1 VAPDW
6 LLSALVP
13 DRTAGGRVTEGAAV
27 QIDVRRNGDRFV
39 SRAEGI
45 VSRHSFSFGPHYDP
59 ANTAFGCLVA
69 NNDDVLSP
77 GAGFP
82 EHPHRDLEI
91 VSWVLTGALQHRDSE
106 GGSAVLRPGMVGR
119 LSTGSGVQHAETNA
133 LAGETRYVQMWLLPD
148 AEGSASYDTADVSAA
163 LGAGGFVV
171 VASGIPLAPVRLR
184 RAGPTFLVARI
195 AAGASA
201 VIPAAPLLHVYVAVG
216 AVALDLDEPAAL
228 AEGDAVR
235 IAEAAPVRVEAVA
248 DAEVLVWAMF

>member
-1 VAPDW
+1 M
-6 LLSALVP
+6 
-13 DRTAGGRVTEGAAV
+13 
-27 QIDVRRNGDRFV
+27 QIDVRGSGDRFV

-45 VSRHSFSFGPHYDP
+45 LSRHSFSFGPHYDA
-59 ANTAFGCLVA
+59 ANTAFGSLIA

-91 VSWVLTGALQHRDSE
+91 VSWVLTGALEHRDSE
-106 GGSAVLRPGMVGR
+106 GGSAVLRPGIVGR
-119 LSTGSGVQHAETNA
+119 LSTGAGVHHCESNASSGA
-133 LAGETRYVQMWLLPD
+133 TRYVQMWLLPD
-148 AEGSASYDTADVSAA
+148 AAGPVSYDTADVSDA
-163 LGAGGFVV
+163 LSAGGFVV

-216 AVALDLDEPAAL
+216 SVAVVDESL
-228 AEGDAVR
+228 AEGDAAR
-235 IAEAAPVRVEAVA
+235 ITEAVPVRVEAVT